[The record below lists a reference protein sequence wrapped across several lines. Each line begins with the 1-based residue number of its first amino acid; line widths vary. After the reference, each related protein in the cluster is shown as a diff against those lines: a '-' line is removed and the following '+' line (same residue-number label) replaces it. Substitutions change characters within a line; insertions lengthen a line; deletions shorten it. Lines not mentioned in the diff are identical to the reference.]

1 MAERDNGGYYSR
13 ARQPQSYGQDQRRRG
28 QAVRR
33 SGDDDQR
40 GVRPQARQQGR
51 HDYPARGGQPQTGR
65 RSRFLALVVLVATA
79 LVIVVTG
86 LAVGGGDGASGSES
100 IPFELL
106 PFPDGAVTTT
116 TQ

>member
-1 MAERDNGGYYSR
+1 
-13 ARQPQSYGQDQRRRG
+13 
-28 QAVRR
+28 
-33 SGDDDQR
+33 
-40 GVRPQARQQGR
+40 
-51 HDYPARGGQPQTGR
+51 
-65 RSRFLALVVLVATA
+65 LVVLVATA